1 MNGAALPGSGA
12 HLLEYVRS
20 FYHSRSLD
28 RAEYPMRN
36 LSQDSGEY
44 LLALRN
50 LRCLCLFRTRVEH
63 ISDHQFRTCFSAFRE
78 TLTSLCLQ
86 NITMSFS
93 AFVALVD
100 CFPNI
105 ATLELRCPEVEPDEE
120 PVPPLSRPLRG
131 KVFVLVR
138 LVPDNFPEFLDRFS
152 ELDLEYEELKIY
164 SPFGMRTKCLE
175 SALRTSARTVK
186 LLKLPELERE

>member
-1 MNGAALPGSGA
+1 MNGVVLSGSRA

-20 FYHSRSLD
+20 LD
-28 RAEYPMRN
+28 HNRGRGGAEYPMQD

-50 LRCLCLFRTRVEH
+50 LRRLRLCCTRVER
-63 ISDHQFRTCFSAFRE
+63 ISDHQFHTCFSAFRE
-78 TLTSLCLQ
+78 TLTFLSLES
-86 NITMSFS
+86 ITMSFS

-100 CFPNI
+100 YFLNI
-105 ATLELRCPEVEPDEE
+105 TTLELRCPEVEPDEG

-131 KVFVLVR
+131 KVLVRIR

-152 ELDLEYEELKIY
+152 ELDLEYEELEIS
-164 SPFGMRTKCLE
+164 SPFAMETKCLE
-175 SALRTSARTVK
+175 SALRIGARTVK
-186 LLKLPELERE
+186 FLKLPEFQRE